1 MQWGFWV
8 GPSQQLVL
16 GGGFSFSTVSS
27 APAPG
32 TTGLINSLM
41 NSRWP
46 LSPSHFFKD
55 GWLFF
60 FSLHANYN
68 LLWLL
73 FSSPWGS
80 LKALSVI

>member
-60 FSLHANYN
+60 FHFMLITTFCGCYSQVH
-68 LLWLL
+68 
-73 FSSPWGS
+73 G
-80 LKALSVI
+80 AL

>member
-60 FSLHANYN
+60 FFHFMLITTFCGCYSQVH
-68 LLWLL
+68 
-73 FSSPWGS
+73 G
-80 LKALSVI
+80 AL